1 MIKRMIWAMMTL
13 CAFVAAPM
21 LVGCSDDD
29 DPETV
34 TSDEIGLSKTRS
46 SFLLSDTIY
55 TQTDG
60 WTLSEIGIMHEVD
73 FQADSVTFTPNLTAD
88 KPFSY
93 SADWLTVS
101 YDNHRIILSAD
112 PFIVGCVYICD
123 HNFTIRL
130 TKGSEQAEVVG
141 SQEFY
146 DDPVLRPN
154 ASPKSFS
161 FGAEGGDGVITVNEG
176 TIVYS
181 VYFDGKLK
189 PSSWVKD
196 GKSTF
201 DWLTVEKLSDTQWKV
216 AVAPNDASASRTCV
230 IGFISEYD
238 EYENVTIEQSGK
250 AE

>member
-21 LVGCSDDD
+21 LVGCSDND

-73 FQADSVTFTPNLTAD
+73 DQADSVTFTPNLTAD

-101 YDNHRIILSAD
+101 YDNRRIILSAD
-112 PFIVGCVYICD
+112 PFIVPCVYIAD

-130 TKGSEQAEVVG
+130 TKGDEQVEVVG

-146 DDPVLRPN
+146 DDESLHSN
-154 ASPKSFS
+154 AAPKSLA
-161 FGAEGGDGVITVNEG
+161 FGAEGGEATFSASEG
-176 TIVYS
+176 TEIEYMEGNS
-181 VYFDGKLK
+181 TSSSAKGKRT
-189 PSSWVKD
+189 WIA
-196 GKSTF
+196 
-201 DWLTVEKLSDTQWKV
+201 VEQVSDTQWKV
-216 AVAPNDASASRTCV
+216 AVEPNETSNPRKCV
-230 IGFISEYD
+230 IYLVSAYCRHEY
-238 EYENVTIEQSGK
+238 VTVEQAGK